1 MIEALGLDSLF
12 AEMIFAIG
20 LAIIIGNAYAFYQ
33 HRRGVRPD
41 DVDEDARFNTGR
53 VVFLSIV
60 GVLMA
65 TWGGIS
71 IFG

>member
-20 LAIIIGNAYAFYQ
+20 LAIVAGNGYAYYQ
-33 HRRGVRPD
+33 HRRGEHPD
-41 DVDEDARFNTGR
+41 DAEEDAQFNTGR
-53 VVFLSIV
+53 VVFLSTI
-60 GVLMA
+60 GALMA
-65 TWGGIS
+65 IWGGIS

>member
-20 LAIIIGNAYAFYQ
+20 LAVVAGNGYAYYQ
-33 HRRGVRPD
+33 HRRGERPD
-41 DVDEDARFNTGR
+41 DADEDARFNTGR
-53 VVFLSIV
+53 VVFLSTI
-60 GVLMA
+60 GSLMA
-65 TWGGIS
+65 IWGGIS